1 MAGVTVRQSMPTDV
15 AGIQRV
21 ARRGWEAA
29 YGELLAEETIERAMN
44 EWYAGES
51 IREQITGGDVAH
63 FVACEPPRV
72 SNGASGKQR
81 DPRAVA
87 DGAVIGYVG
96 GGVPEDDR
104 GAVGALYVDPDR
116 WGEGIGT
123 RLFEREL
130 DALAERGAT
139 RVTIRVLAANTLGR
153 SFYESRGFEVVET
166 SEDDLFGETRAAVTY
181 AREI

>member
-1 MAGVTVRQSMPTDV
+1 
-15 AGIQRV
+15 
-21 ARRGWEAA
+21 
-29 YGELLAEETIERAMN
+29 
-44 EWYAGES
+44 
-51 IREQITGGDVAH
+51 QITGGDVAH

-72 SNGASGKQR
+72 SNGASGERR

-116 WGEGIGT
+116 RGEGHASEASVSTGDEHSESSGGIGT